1 MHKRIRFLLKNIQQ
15 ICGRY
20 DMNENELI
28 LSVTIDNDKKWCMKY
43 GDTEKMLTPYMT
55 PCIM

>member
-1 MHKRIRFLLKNIQQ
+1 MERWGERLDDIGMIYIKENNIQQ

-28 LSVTIDNDKKWCMKY
+28 LSVIIDNDKKVVYEVW
-43 GDTEKMLTPYMT
+43 
-55 PCIM
+55 